1 MDPDRIRARRER
13 RGAFLQALYDEVDG
27 SVTDFV
33 DGLQIGAGVGADA
46 DEARRMMT
54 YFEEKGLLKVDDHK
68 TGVVRITAAGVDVVE
83 LGIG

>member
-13 RGAFLQALYDEVDG
+13 REAFLQALYDEVDG

-33 DGLQIGAGVGADA
+33 DGFKIGADVGADA

-54 YFEEKGLLKVDDHK
+54 YFEEKGLLLVDDHK
-68 TGVVRITAAGVDVVE
+68 TGVIRITAAGVDVVE
-83 LGIG
+83 TGVG